1 MEGRYTAANT
11 ERLRFMD
18 AHIHLDGYGP
28 EQRPL
33 LEQSLEAEELDGVI
47 AVSMDA
53 ASCREVQRWA
63 ERYPGRVHPA
73 YGFHP
78 EQPLPS
84 EQERSALLQWMDERR
99 DAMIAI
105 GEVGL
110 PYYMRQE
117 ALRAGGSEAAFPR
130 GAYLE
135 LLEAFVQRAAA
146 WDKPLVLHAVYDDTP
161 LVIDL
166 LERYSVRTAH
176 FHWFKGDV
184 KTTDRMAGNGYY
196 ISFTPD
202 LAYEGEIRELALRYP
217 ADCVMTET
225 DGPWPFEGPFAGQ
238 VTLPL
243 MVRDVAASWAAL
255 QRLEFGEAAALLR
268 ANAKRCY
275 GV

>member
-1 MEGRYTAANT
+1 MEGRYTATNT
-11 ERLRFMD
+11 KRLRFID

-53 ASCREVQRWA
+53 ASCRKVQRWA

-78 EQPLPS
+78 EQPLPT

-117 ALRAGGSEAAFPR
+117 AVRAGGSEADFPR

-146 WDKPLVLHAVYDDTP
+146 WDKPIVLHAVYDDAP

-176 FHWFKGDV
+176 FHWFKGDA
-184 KTTDRMAGNGYY
+184 KMTERMAANGYY

-202 LAYEGEIRELALRYP
+202 LAYEAEIRELALRYP
-217 ADCVMTET
+217 PDRVMTET

-238 VTLPL
+238 VTLPP

-255 QRLEFGEAAALLR
+255 QQLEFGEAASLLR
-268 ANAKRCY
+268 ANATCCY

>member
-1 MEGRYTAANT
+1 MEGRYTATNT
-11 ERLRFMD
+11 ERLRFID
-18 AHIHLDGYGP
+18 THIHLDGYGP

-78 EQPLPS
+78 EQPLPT
-84 EQERSALLQWMDERR
+84 EQEWNALLQWMDERR

-110 PYYMRQE
+110 PYYLRQE
-117 ALRAGGSEAAFPR
+117 AVRAGGSEAAFPR

-135 LLEAFVQRAAA
+135 LLKAFVQRAAA
-146 WDKPLVLHAVYDDTP
+146 WDKPIVLHAVYDDAP

-176 FHWFKGDV
+176 FHWFKGDP
-184 KTTDRMAGNGYY
+184 KTTERMAANGYY

-202 LAYEGEIRELALRYP
+202 LAYEDEIRELALRYP
-217 ADCVMTET
+217 PDRVMTET

-268 ANAKRCY
+268 ANATRCY

>member
-1 MEGRYTAANT
+1 MEGRRTAADT
-11 ERLRFMD
+11 ERLRLID
-18 AHIHLDGYGP
+18 AHIHLDGYDP

-33 LEQSLEAEELDGVI
+33 LEKALEAEELDGVI

-53 ASCREVQRWA
+53 ASCREVERWA
-63 ERYPGRVHPA
+63 ERYPGLVHPA

-78 EQPLPS
+78 EQLLPA
-84 EQERSALLQWMDERR
+84 ETERIALLQWMDERR

-110 PYYMRQE
+110 PYYLRQE
-117 ALRAGGSEAAFPR
+117 AAGAGSEAAFRR
-130 GAYLE
+130 GAYVE

-146 WDKPLVLHAVYDDTP
+146 WDKPIVLHAVYDDAP

-176 FHWFKGDV
+176 FHWFKGDA
-184 KTTDRMAGNGYY
+184 KTTERMAGNGYY

-202 LAYEGEIRELALRYP
+202 LAYEAEIRELALRYP
-217 ADCVMTET
+217 ADRVMTET

-255 QRLEFGEAAALLR
+255 QRLEMDQAAALLR